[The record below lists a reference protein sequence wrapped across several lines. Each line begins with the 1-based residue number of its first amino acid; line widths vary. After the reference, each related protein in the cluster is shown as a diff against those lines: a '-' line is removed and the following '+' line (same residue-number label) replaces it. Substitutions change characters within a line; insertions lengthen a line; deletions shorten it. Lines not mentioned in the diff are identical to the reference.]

1 MFLLCFFEAIFLVSF
16 PYSFLMSSI
25 HLLMTESHVV
35 SRAES
40 GLEKK
45 IYKLYKNKY
54 YHPRN
59 LTDTFTAGSFFT
71 LLLKP
76 QNSVSVSPDERTFV
90 ECLLI
95 MPQAVRNQG
104 TEKGIRF
111 ITFRD
116 PSPSTSMKE
125 EYFSYPI
132 IF

>member
-1 MFLLCFFEAIFLVSF
+1 M
-16 PYSFLMSSI
+16 
-25 HLLMTESHVV
+25 
-35 SRAES
+35 
-40 GLEKK
+40 
-45 IYKLYKNKY
+45 
-54 YHPRN
+54 PRN
-59 LTDTFTAGSFFT
+59 LTDTFSVGSFFA

-76 QNSVSVSPDERTFV
+76 QNRVLVSPDEGTFV

-116 PSPSTSMKE
+116 PSPSTSMKKG
-125 EYFSYPI
+125 YFSYPI

>member
-1 MFLLCFFEAIFLVSF
+1 MWCLERSQVLRKRF
-16 PYSFLMSSI
+16 
-25 HLLMTESHVV
+25 T
-35 SRAES
+35 SRT
-40 GLEKK
+40 K
-45 IYKLYKNKY
+45 INTIT
-54 YHPRN
+54 PRN
-59 LTDTFTAGSFFT
+59 LTDTFIVGSFFT

-116 PSPSTSMKE
+116 LSPSMSMKE
-125 EYFSYPI
+125 EYFPYPT